1 MSLRPLI
8 PLLFLAVTGVATGA
22 APIALAIHG
31 GAGTIERAALGKDK
45 EKAIR
50 DDLRT
55 ALERGYQVLK
65 DGGSSIDAVST
76 AIVVLEDSPHFNAGR
91 GAVFNADG
99 INELDAAI
107 MDGPGHRAGAIAGV
121 QRVRNPIQL
130 ARAVMEHSPHVMM
143 VGAGAERFATEQ
155 GVTLVD
161 PSWFYTEERWQ
172 QLEKA
177 REQEKAGGGG
187 TAPNLRYFG
196 TVGAVALDNQGRLAA
211 GTSTGGMTNKRFGRV
226 GDSPLIG
233 AGTYADAGCAVSA
246 TGHGEFFIREV
257 VAHDICAR
265 ARYAGLTVGQA
276 ARTVIDKELP
286 ARGGT
291 GGVIALDA
299 KGRISQPFNTPG
311 MYRAAIDAKGKV
323 TIAIYADEK

>member
-1 MSLRPLI
+1 MLLRPLLS
-8 PLLFLAVTGVATGA
+8 LLFLALGGAATA
-22 APIALAIHG
+22 APIAIAIHG
-31 GAGTIERAALGKDK
+31 GAGTIERSELDQDK

-50 DDLRT
+50 ADLRV

-65 DGGSSIDAVST
+65 DGGSSIEAVAT

-99 INELDAAI
+99 VNELDAAI
-107 MDGPGHRAGAIAGV
+107 MDGTGHRAGAIAGV

-130 ARAVMEHSPHVMM
+130 ARAVMEHSPHVLMI
-143 VGAGAERFATEQ
+143 GAGAERFASER

-177 REQEKAGGGG
+177 RQLDAGGGSA
-187 TAPNLRYFG
+187 APNLRYFG
-196 TVGAVALDNQGRLAA
+196 TVGAVALDRQGRLAA

-233 AGTYADAGCAVSA
+233 AGTYADARCAVSA

-265 ARYAGLTVGQA
+265 ARYGSQTVAQA
-276 ARTVIDKELP
+276 ARAVIGKDLL

-299 KGRISQPFNTPG
+299 QGRVAQPFNTPG
-311 MYRAAIDAKGKV
+311 MYRAAIDARGRI
-323 TIAIYADEK
+323 TIAIYADER